1 MYFQIESSVKALK
14 GPIPEIA
21 KLAEK
26 DLQNFFGRDVFLLI
40 SLHNP
45 KLEDT
50 VKFTSKQIKE
60 IKKTSMPKTVD
71 ESIFFH

>member
-1 MYFQIESSVKALK
+1 MYFQIESSVVKTLK
-14 GPIPEIA
+14 GIPDIA

-40 SLHNP
+40 SLLNP
-45 KLEDT
+45 KLQDT
-50 VKFTSKQIKE
+50 TKFTTSKPV
-60 IKKTSMPKTVD
+60 KKTSMPKTVD